1 MCVHLITKGALFVGG
16 YKGSSIYRKP
26 WAWTKPLNYTFSVS
40 DKQLFTLYGGI
51 TVTPRLAQAKRLYT
65 QRLLSLLRTAP
76 LYTSGT
82 LTCPRAPS
90 ERASTTAHVAP
101 SEPPRIRTV
110 PAKQH
115 SPWSSNISAVN
126 KSSPHAWQKSHHIQR
141 PKPASRAGRGIKLP
155 KAVFPNI
162 WLSQSSLCY

>member
-1 MCVHLITKGALFVGG
+1 MNETSQLHLFRLWQTAFHTLRGYYSNSSPRASLQRVFVW
-16 YKGSSIYRKP
+16 P
-26 WAWTKPLNYTFSVS
+26 
-40 DKQLFTLYGGI
+40 
-51 TVTPRLAQAKRLYT
+51 KRLYT

-90 ERASTTAHVAP
+90 ERASTTAHAAP

-126 KSSPHAWQKSHHIQR
+126 KSSPHAWQKSHHIER
-141 PKPASRAGRGIKLP
+141 PKLASRAGRGIKLP